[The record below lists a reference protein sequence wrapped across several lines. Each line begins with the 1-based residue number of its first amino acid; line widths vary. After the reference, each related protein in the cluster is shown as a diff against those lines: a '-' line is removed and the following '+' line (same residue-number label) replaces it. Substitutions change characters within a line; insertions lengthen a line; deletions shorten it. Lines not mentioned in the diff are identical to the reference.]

1 MCVSAKVSFHT
12 NMAISHEAP
21 NGVKFFTSFLVM
33 HRLLK
38 VLRSDQ
44 IIYRAEHL
52 VNYHIKAA
60 LNILRQSVRGR
71 RRGVKEAI
79 NGKVASHC
87 FSTG

>member
-12 NMAISHEAP
+12 NMAISHETP
-21 NGVKFFTSFLVM
+21 NGVKFFM

-79 NGKVASHC
+79 NGKVASYC